1 MLPEIGSS
9 VPQFKNFGF
18 GTKQSNK
25 NISINVDDEDKEKK
39 IYIHEETYDAK
50 TNSKWTIFN
59 KHEIEV
65 DNSANQ
71 HQEMLILE
79 DQII

>member
-18 GTKQSNK
+18 GCNQSTKNFA
-25 NISINVDDEDKEKK
+25 INEDDEEKEKK
-39 IYIHEETYDAK
+39 IYIHEETFDAK
-50 TNSKWTIFN
+50 TNSKWTVFN

-65 DNSANQ
+65 DNSAN
-71 HQEMLILE
+71 
-79 DQII
+79 

>member
-1 MLPEIGSS
+1 MLPEITST

-18 GTKQSNK
+18 GLNNSKL
-25 NISINVDDEDKEKK
+25 NIYEADGEEKEKK

-50 TNSKWTIFN
+50 TNSKWTVFN

-65 DNSANQ
+65 DKSASQ
-71 HQEMLILE
+71 Q
-79 DQII
+79 